1 MGSVVGFFEFMDSD
15 VRVDLGRL
23 QVFVAKH
30 GLDVAHVGP
39 AFQHQRGHGV
49 AEKMAGATLAKRRP
63 LDMLT
68 HQAR

>member
-1 MGSVVGFFEFMDSD
+1 
-15 VRVDLGRL
+15 
-23 QVFVAKH
+23 
-30 GLDVAHVGP
+30 
-39 AFQHQRGHGV
+39 V